1 VNVLSLVIKDIAY
14 PSDVNVSGEEP
25 SEINTAS
32 HGITLREIS
41 LNNGFLE
48 SAPKL
53 TQMFSNIAVKANP
66 AERKNTPTLPLE
78 DPLPE
83 SIMTMSRSGA
93 RT

>member
-1 VNVLSLVIKDIAY
+1 VSALSLVIKDIAY

-25 SEINTAS
+25 SEINTTS
-32 HGITLREIS
+32 HGITLRKIS

-48 SAPKL
+48 NAPKL

-66 AERKNTPTLPLE
+66 VERKNTPTLALE

>member
-1 VNVLSLVIKDIAY
+1 MSALSLVIKDIAY
-14 PSDVNVSGEEP
+14 PSDVNVSGEEA

-32 HGITLREIS
+32 HGITLRKIS

-48 SAPKL
+48 NAQKL
-53 TQMFSNIAVKANP
+53 TQIFSNIAVKANP
-66 AERKNTPTLPLE
+66 AERKNTPTLALE